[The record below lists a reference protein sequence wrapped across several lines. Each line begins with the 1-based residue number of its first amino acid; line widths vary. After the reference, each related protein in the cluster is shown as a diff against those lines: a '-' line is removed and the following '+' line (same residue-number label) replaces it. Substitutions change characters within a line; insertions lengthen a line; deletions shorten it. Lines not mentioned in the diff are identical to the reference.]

1 MLIPLVRLINLTQSM
16 HCMFCY
22 LQRIIILTFL
32 QLFFISAAFSQ
43 DQMNDAS
50 QINLSDK
57 LLNYLTD
64 GASITAGI
72 GGRSTSADVTRQGT
86 EDHGKMIENVEDAL
100 FLTYNTKASYFG
112 KSNAGYAWL
121 FNLST
126 FNLKDQELANNQTV
140 NLGTEVEGY
149 FAYAVP
155 TFFYNI
161 GDRYRG
167 HFLRTGIGLGIG
179 LADFKGDVILTES
192 FQTNDRVDISN
203 GTSNVFFALGVFIDY
218 QWNNFTIRIAS
229 AGPNINY
236 NGYEI
241 NIADSSVMFGLT
253 YYLGN

>member
-1 MLIPLVRLINLTQSM
+1 M
-16 HCMFCY
+16 HCMVCC
-22 LQRIIILTFL
+22 LQRIIILAFL

-140 NLGTEVEGY
+140 NLGTEVEGH

-203 GTSNVFFALGVFIDY
+203 GTSNVFFALGLFIDY

-241 NIADSSVMFGLT
+241 NIADSSVMLGLT
-253 YYLGN
+253 YYLDN

>member
-1 MLIPLVRLINLTQSM
+1 MLLQLVRLINLAQSK
-16 HCMFCY
+16 HCLLCH
-22 LQRIIILTFL
+22 LPKIIILFFL
-32 QLFFISAAFSQ
+32 QLFFISAALSQ
-43 DQMNDAS
+43 EQMDDAP
-50 QINLSDK
+50 QLNLSEQ
-57 LLNYLTD
+57 LLNYLID

-72 GGRSTSADVTRQGT
+72 GGRSISTDVTRQGT
-86 EDHGKMIENVEDAL
+86 DDHGKMIENIEDAL

-126 FNLKDQELANNQTV
+126 FNLKEQELANNQTV

-179 LADFKGDVILTES
+179 IADFKGDVILTES
-192 FQTNDRVDISN
+192 LQINDRIDISN
-203 GTSNVFFALGVFIDY
+203 GASNVFFALGLFIDY
-218 QWNNFTIRIAS
+218 QWNNFTIRLAS

-236 NGYEI
+236 NGYKI
-241 NIADSSVMFGLT
+241 NIADSSVMLGLT
-253 YYLGN
+253 YYLDN